1 MIHLGLVARTVELF
15 ILVHVIFF
23 WGLFEKN
30 ASARVV
36 QKSAPTA
43 KISSLKS

>member
-1 MIHLGLVARTVELF
+1 MIPLTLVARSVERL
-15 ILVHVIFF
+15 IVAHVICFG
-23 WGLFEKN
+23 GLFEKN